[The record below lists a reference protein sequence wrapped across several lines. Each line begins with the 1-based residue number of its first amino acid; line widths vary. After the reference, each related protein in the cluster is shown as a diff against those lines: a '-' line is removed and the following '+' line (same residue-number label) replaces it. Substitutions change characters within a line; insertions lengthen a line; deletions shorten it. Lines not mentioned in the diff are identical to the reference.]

1 MKNSASHIKKINI
14 IIVTAMLIFIGL
26 FISSCSSSNGM
37 STYGNSDTI
46 NNCAA
51 YN

>member
-1 MKNSASHIKKINI
+1 MKNSVSHIKQINI

-26 FISSCSSSNGM
+26 CISSCSSSNGM
-37 STYGNSDTI
+37 STYGNSDTM
-46 NNCAA
+46 NKCAA